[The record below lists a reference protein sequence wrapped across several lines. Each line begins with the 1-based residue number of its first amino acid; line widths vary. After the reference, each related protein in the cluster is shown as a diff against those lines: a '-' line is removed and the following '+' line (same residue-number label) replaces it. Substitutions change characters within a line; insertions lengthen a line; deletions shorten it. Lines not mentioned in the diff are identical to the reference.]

1 MKYLLVIRSHHNNFI
16 PFEWNLT
23 SKYAKENLTTLE
35 GIDAYTSKYTEIELL
50 EELLELNLISLNDS
64 YAGFAII
71 YNEKNK
77 TRVLDSGVLFKDSP
91 LRLED
96 NTIIDYIYK
105 NHANKSFINDIIMHL
120 KNNDNININ
129 NFKYILKNLTKF
141 QEKGEKFLYSS
152 ITLYSKIPYLNKRN
166 LNYYLYQKYL
176 KVNLT

>member
-23 SKYAKENLTTLE
+23 KKYAGENLSTLE
-35 GIDAYTSKYTEIELL
+35 GIDAYTSKYTEIELI

-71 YNEKNK
+71 YNEKNR
-77 TRVLDSGVLFKDSP
+77 TRVLDSGVIFQNSP
-91 LRLED
+91 LKLED
-96 NTIIDYIYK
+96 KIIIDYIYQ
-105 NHANKSFINDIIMHL
+105 NHENKGFINDIIMHL
-120 KNNDNININ
+120 KNKDNININ
-129 NFKYILKNLTKF
+129 NFKYILKNISKLK
-141 QEKGEKFLYSS
+141 ERGEKFLYSS

-176 KVNLT
+176 KVKLT